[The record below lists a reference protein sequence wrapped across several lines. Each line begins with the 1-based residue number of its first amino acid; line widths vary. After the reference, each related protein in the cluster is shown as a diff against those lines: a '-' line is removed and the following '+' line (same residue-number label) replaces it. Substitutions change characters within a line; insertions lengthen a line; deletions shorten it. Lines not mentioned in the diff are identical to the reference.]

1 MSGKRKYQA
10 SKSTSNKRLRR
21 KRDILL
27 GLPHSEFL
35 GIASTFSGLVLSLL
49 FGFTIYNN
57 TSAASSISITLS
69 GDIELNLARS
79 NDGAVY
85 GKSSEQ
91 TAHIES
97 DHFTGYTFTIQG
109 YDNEGSL
116 VGKNNPANKITSIN
130 TEITEGTFKTTA
142 VNQWG
147 FLPDTLRKNETTIAN
162 NNYQPA
168 PKTTPTEID
177 KTTSPNRT
185 DGGKDY
191 KLAIGARVDNTM
203 SLDSYGQTFILAATG
218 NGYDYHIGY
227 TDNSAN
233 IPDDQYA
240 TGAAGNTVQLSTT
253 IPTKDGFVFQ
263 GWCSQA
269 TAVNPSTFVTTCPN
283 GATVYQPGAT
293 ITLDGTSA
301 NNLLLYAIWNK
312 GYDTF
317 ADAFAAFNKEKSGD
331 YYQMQ
336 DMTPEICDSIV
347 IGSPYTTADIAK
359 NTLIDTRNDK
369 TYLVAKYADGHCW
382 MRENLNLSFTETEGV
397 VNSVVAYDF
406 STGNT
411 FDYTP
416 DNATQTSTGTAWS
429 RDASDGARSFAQDE
443 DKFLGGTNI
452 ATDGTIMD
460 TGQPYERIGVLY
472 NWAAATAQTGPQA
485 AAAGSSGDTEVKTS
499 ICPKGWRLPANSGD
513 YSFSVLMG
521 SYSLPAT
528 NQSQGYSGQLQN
540 PLNFNRPGYYH
551 WSSGAPNYRGTIGG
565 FWSSVGYSSTNA
577 LRLEFGSSYF
587 SPQYGNYKGY
597 GFSVRCVAV

>member
-203 SLDSYGQTFILAATG
+203 SLDS
-218 NGYDYHIGY
+218 
-227 TDNSAN
+227 
-233 IPDDQYA
+233 
-240 TGAAGNTVQLSTT
+240 
-253 IPTKDGFVFQ
+253 
-263 GWCSQA
+263 
-269 TAVNPSTFVTTCPN
+269 
-283 GATVYQPGAT
+283 
-293 ITLDGTSA
+293 
-301 NNLLLYAIWNK
+301 
-312 GYDTF
+312 
-317 ADAFAAFNKEKSGD
+317 
-331 YYQMQ
+331 
-336 DMTPEICDSIV
+336 
-347 IGSPYTTADIAK
+347 
-359 NTLIDTRNDK
+359 
-369 TYLVAKYADGHCW
+369 
-382 MRENLNLSFTETEGV
+382 
-397 VNSVVAYDF
+397 
-406 STGNT
+406 
-411 FDYTP
+411 
-416 DNATQTSTGTAWS
+416 
-429 RDASDGARSFAQDE
+429 
-443 DKFLGGTNI
+443 
-452 ATDGTIMD
+452 
-460 TGQPYERIGVLY
+460 
-472 NWAAATAQTGPQA
+472 
-485 AAAGSSGDTEVKTS
+485 
-499 ICPKGWRLPANSGD
+499 
-513 YSFSVLMG
+513 
-521 SYSLPAT
+521 
-528 NQSQGYSGQLQN
+528 
-540 PLNFNRPGYYH
+540 
-551 WSSGAPNYRGTIGG
+551 
-565 FWSSVGYSSTNA
+565 
-577 LRLEFGSSYF
+577 
-587 SPQYGNYKGY
+587 
-597 GFSVRCVAV
+597 